1 MPICCFISLHVEV
14 VSLRSTK
21 QAMFALPSN
30 FVNVRYDLDL
40 IKLLQHMYVL
50 LFGICNL
57 DGIWGAVWIA
67 HGVGIRWGYFF
78 YKSPKSIIQ
87 ESGLIH
93 QYILNVV
100 RPYNQY
106 MRMSIVIEG
115 NRPPLFFVSVW
126 ASIFW
131 LACLIWVFG
140 DWIHTLVYLLSWSE
154 KRKMKK
160 ICFCVV
166 KVSLFYHSCTSF
178 IFLQQ

>member
-1 MPICCFISLHVEV
+1 MGCCLN
-14 VSLRSTK
+14 STWGWNK
-21 QAMFALPSN
+21 
-30 FVNVRYDLDL
+30 VRW
-40 IKLLQHMYVL
+40 
-50 LFGICNL
+50 F
-57 DGIWGAVWIA
+57 
-67 HGVGIRWGYFF
+67 FF

-166 KVSLFYHSCTSF
+166 KVSLFYHSCNVLVSSSCNNKISMNLALSWLVDKCHHDQKFKIIELLTSY
-178 IFLQQ
+178 